1 MIQFQWLNWKLMTKK
16 IEQLENWFVKWL
28 FFPLLETF
36 WVLSYQSNYVQ
47 PFKRWTHWAILKL
60 QEMDAA
66 EPWPAE
72 TFYLAE
78 LTVNPLIRGAFR
90 SKAKASGLIQCLCQ
104 QTESQCMEAR
114 NSFSSLKVRGTRKSR
129 INWIFLLGKTRE
141 HIIKYASATVL
152 SVRRKKRRTPSP
164 WRWNVKRSPAHVPA
178 AVPLCHRH
186 CSWTP
191 ARPPSF

>member
-1 MIQFQWLNWKLMTKK
+1 MIKLKTHDKKK
-16 IEQLENWFVKWL
+16 IEQLKNWFVKWL

-36 WVLSYQSNYVQ
+36 WVLSYQSNCVQ

-60 QEMDAA
+60 HEMDAA

-90 SKAKASGLIQCLCQ
+90 SKAKASGLIQRLRQ
-104 QTESQCMEAR
+104 QTESQCMGAR
-114 NSFSSLKVRGTRKSR
+114 NLFSSLKVRGTGKSR
-129 INWIFLLGKTRE
+129 MNWIFFLLGKTRE

-152 SVRRKKRRTPSP
+152 SMRRKKRRTPS
-164 WRWNVKRSPAHVPA
+164 
-178 AVPLCHRH
+178 
-186 CSWTP
+186 SWW
-191 ARPPSF
+191 